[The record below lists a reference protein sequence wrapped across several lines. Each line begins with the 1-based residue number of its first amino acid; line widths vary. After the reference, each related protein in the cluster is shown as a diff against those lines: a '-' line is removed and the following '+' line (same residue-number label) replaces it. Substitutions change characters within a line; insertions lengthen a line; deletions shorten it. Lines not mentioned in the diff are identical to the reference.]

1 MKKEG
6 LGCLATI
13 GHMIWLLGLILAAAG
28 TAKQPVTPAVAAE
41 YRTPSAPDAIWSPD
55 SRLVVWREEGILRMF
70 DTRGRTQRELVSW
83 KTLEDRAAEPPK
95 PEAFHWTNRGV
106 KERPV
111 QWFPEADR
119 LLLAANGDLFLL
131 TIATGEAKQLTK
143 TASVEADPKLSPDG
157 RRVAFRVDHDVWVLE
172 VASGKRV
179 RLTSGGT
186 ELVRNGELDWVYPEE
201 LGLSTAYWWS
211 PDGRRVA
218 YLQFDLTGVMSYP
231 HADLT
236 GLRPVAEAQRFPQ
249 AGTPNPKVRL
259 GVVEATGGR
268 TRWLAEAGPDD
279 LMGRVE
285 WMPDSATLAII
296 RLNRVQDRI
305 LVQAVSASGG
315 KPREMLRET
324 DRWWVNLKDDYRFL
338 DSGQLLWG
346 SDRSGFRHLYLGSPS
361 DLKPVT
367 SGEWEVTEIS
377 CVDTVRRRVFFLST
391 EPDPLERQLWMIG
404 LDGTG
409 KKRLSQ
415 EKGTHAVSFAPDC
428 SKYVGTHSSISQ
440 PPRVSL
446 FASTGQEEVVL
457 RDRDTTV
464 PTQYHLVPSE
474 FVTVSARD
482 GAQFR
487 ARLLKPAGF
496 EAGRRYPAV
505 VMVYGGPHA
514 QRVVD
519 RWSGLDWEQALAQKG
534 FVVWLLDNRGSAFR
548 GHAWEGKLYRRF
560 GKQELEDQLE
570 GIEYLKSLGF
580 VDPQRVG
587 VYGWSYG
594 GFLTLYSLLNAPGQ
608 FKAGIAGAPV
618 TDWRQYDTVYTER
631 YLGLPSEN
639 EANYKASSPV
649 HQAANLESA
658 LLLVHNFEDDNVL
671 FQHTLRMMDALQ
683 KAGKPFDLMIYPQKA
698 HGVTGSLR
706 KHMLEGMT
714 AFFERHLKP

>member
-1 MKKEG
+1 MV
-6 LGCLATI
+6 
-13 GHMIWLLGLILAAAG
+13 WLVGLILAAAG
-28 TAKQPVTPAVAAE
+28 TEKKPVTLAVAAE
-41 YRTPSAPDAIWSPD
+41 YRAPAAVDAIWSPD
-55 SRLVVWREEGILRMF
+55 SRRVVWRQEGVLRIY
-70 DTRGRTQRELVSW
+70 DTERRTPQDLISW
-83 KTLEDRAAEPPK
+83 KTLEEKAAEPPK
-95 PEAFHWTNRGV
+95 PVAFPWTNRGV
-106 KERPV
+106 KEHPV
-111 QWFPEADR
+111 QWFPGGDR
-119 LLLAANGDLFLL
+119 LLLAAKGDLFLL
-131 TIATGEAKQLTK
+131 AVASGELKQLTN
-143 TASVEADPKLSPDG
+143 TSSLEADPKLSPDG
-157 RRVAFRVDHDVWVLE
+157 KRVAFRLDHDLWVME
-172 VASGKRV
+172 VASGKRT
-179 RLTSGGT
+179 RLTSAGT

-211 PDGRRVA
+211 PDGRRIA
-218 YLQFDLTGVMSYP
+218 YLRFDLTGVMSYP

-259 GVVEATGGR
+259 GVVDAAGGR
-268 TRWLAEAGPDD
+268 TRWLTEAGPDD
-279 LMGRVE
+279 LLGRVD
-285 WMPDSATLAII
+285 WLPDSSTLAVI
-296 RLNRVQDRI
+296 RLNRVQNKM
-305 LVQAVSASGG
+305 LVQAVPATGG
-315 KPREMLRET
+315 RILELLTET
-324 DRWWVNLKDDYRFL
+324 DPWWVNLKDDYRFL
-338 DSGQLLWG
+338 DSSQLLWG
-346 SDRSGFRHLYLGSPS
+346 SERSGFRHLYLGPPG

-367 SGEWEVTEIS
+367 SGDWEVTEVS
-377 CVDTVRRRVFFLST
+377 CVDIVGRRVFFLST
-391 EPDPLERQLWMIG
+391 EPDPLERQLWTIG

-409 KKRLSQ
+409 KRRVSK
-415 EKGTHAVSFAPDC
+415 ETGTHTVSFAPDC
-428 SKYVGTHSSISQ
+428 SKYVGTHSSVTQ
-440 PPRVSL
+440 PPRVAL
-446 FASTGQEEVVL
+446 FASTGQEKVVL
-457 RDRDTTV
+457 QDRDSTV
-464 PTQYHLVPSE
+464 QSEYRLVPSE
-474 FVTVSARD
+474 FVTVSASD

-487 ARLLKPAGF
+487 ARLLKPADF
-496 EAGRRYPAV
+496 ERGRRYPAV

-519 RWSGLDWEQALAQKG
+519 RWSGLDWEQALAHKG

-560 GKQELEDQLE
+560 GRQELQDQLE
-570 GIEYLKSLGF
+570 GIEYLQSLGF
-580 VDPQRVG
+580 VDPERIG

-594 GFLTLYSLLNAPGQ
+594 GFLTLYSLLNAPRQ

-649 HQAANLESA
+649 HQAANLDSA